1 MRSMTLALCIL
12 LFFACAETQPKPGES
27 NKQDNLSKDDHQ
39 YMIGLLDS
47 ITEQADPLENYHMNR
62 QRAQYFKHRIA
73 QETDLNAQI
82 NAKLQYALQMLYAA
96 QPDSAITTLSALIK
110 SLNPG
115 SPNIPKNLKP
125 LYDYLALAHLRK
137 GELDNCVANHNQA
150 SCILP
155 LSEQAE
161 HVLPQGSR
169 AAKELFQFILQH
181 YPEDQ
186 KSRYLLNVAAMTLG
200 QYPMG
205 IDEAYRIP
213 TDAFMAPDYFESWSN
228 RALDLG
234 VDVNGIAGGS
244 IAEDFNGDGLIDLML
259 SSYFYDDPLR
269 LFINKGEEG
278 FQEVSETAGL
288 KGISGGLNMMQTDY
302 NNDGWADVFILRGGW
317 LGKGGNQP
325 NSLLKN
331 EGDGT
336 FTDVTRSAGLLSF
349 HPTQTACWADF
360 NNDGWL
366 DVFIGNETGQYVNDL
381 GNNEI
386 QSKANAHPC
395 ELYLNQGDGT
405 FQNRATSWDA
415 DLKGFV
421 KGVVAAD
428 FDNDGWQDVYVSFLD
443 QPNALLI
450 NQKGSGFKDM
460 AVQAGVLEPIRSFPV
475 VAADFNND
483 GWQDIFVS
491 AYDVDQMSEV
501 AAAFVSDA
509 TNGPNRISAPKLYIN
524 NQRGGFDEG
533 AKPLGLYHSVFGMGI
548 NVGDVNNDGFEDI
561 YLGTGTPDLS
571 SIVPNRMFLNLGKEG
586 FFDISHAGFAHIQK
600 GHGISFADLNN
611 DGDQDIY
618 AVMGGAYEGDYAQN
632 VLFENPN
639 SEDLSWV
646 ILKPSGKSSNRPAIG
661 SRVRIDVSLKNGSTR
676 SIYRTIGSG
685 GSFGAN
691 SLQLEVGLGTAT
703 KIELIE
709 IHWAGTT
716 QKDQFRNLEVNT
728 TYVLEEG
735 GTIQELKVP
744 TFTWDQIQNKATH
757 HTHH

>member
-1 MRSMTLALCIL
+1 MRLMTLALCTL
-12 LFFACAETQPKPGES
+12 LIVACGESVPTSAES
-27 NKQDNLSKDDHQ
+27 NKQEKSEIDDHQ

-47 ITEQADPLENYHMNR
+47 IAKHADPLENYHMNR
-62 QRAQYFKHRIA
+62 QRAQYFKNQAA
-73 QETDLNAQI
+73 QVKDLNQQVNAQM
-82 NAKLQYALQMLYAA
+82 QYALQMLYAA
-96 QPDSAITTLSALIK
+96 QPDSAIATLSGMIK

-115 SPNIPKNLKP
+115 SPNIPENLKP

-137 GELDNCVANHNQA
+137 GELDNCVAHHNNA
-150 SCILP
+150 SCIVP
-155 LSEQAE
+155 LSEAAK
-161 HVLPQGSR
+161 HVLPQGSE
-169 AAKELFQFILQH
+169 AAKELLQFILQH
-181 YPEDQ
+181 YPQDQ
-186 KSRYLLNVAAMTLG
+186 QSRYLLNIAAMTLG

-205 IDEAYRIP
+205 IEEAYRIP
-213 TDAFMAPDYFESWSN
+213 TDAFEAPDYFDSWTN

-234 VDVNGIAGGS
+234 IDVTGIAGGS
-244 IAEDFNGDGLIDLML
+244 IAEDFNGDGLIDLMA
-259 SSYFYDDPLR
+259 SSYFYGDPVR
-269 LFINKGEEG
+269 LFLNKGAEG

-302 NNDGWADVFILRGGW
+302 NNDGNIDVFILRGGW
-317 LGKGGNQP
+317 LGKGGKQP
-325 NSLLKN
+325 NSLLRN

-366 DVFIGNETGQYVNDL
+366 DVFIGNETGQYVNEL

-386 QSKANAHPC
+386 QSESDTHPC
-395 ELYLNQGDGT
+395 ELYINQGDGT
-405 FQNRATSWDA
+405 FQNQAASWKVDR
-415 DLKGFV
+415 KGFV

-428 FDNDGWQDVYVSFLD
+428 FNNDGWQDMYMSFLD

-450 NQKGSGFKDM
+450 NQGGSGFEDM

-491 AYDVDQMSEV
+491 AYDVDKMSEV
-501 AAAFVSDA
+501 ATAYVSDA
-509 TNGPNRISAPKLYIN
+509 TNGPNRFSAPKLYIN

-533 AKPLGLYHSVFGMGI
+533 AKPLGLHHSVFGMGI
-548 NVGDVNNDGFEDI
+548 NVGDLNNDGFEDI
-561 YLGTGTPDLS
+561 YVGTGTPDLS

-639 SEDLSWV
+639 SEALSWV
-646 ILKPSGKSSNRPAIG
+646 TLQPFGKSCNRPAIG
-661 SRVRIDVSLKNGSTR
+661 SRVRIDVRLKNGSTR

-691 SLQLEVGLGTAT
+691 SLQLEVGLGTAIR
-703 KIELIE
+703 IELIE
-709 IHWAGTT
+709 IDWAGTA
-716 QKDQFRNLEVNT
+716 QKDQFRDLAVNT
-728 TYVLEEG
+728 TYRLEEG
-735 GTIQELKVP
+735 GAIQELKVP
-744 TFTWDQIQNKATH
+744 SFSWNQIQNKAMQ